1 MHLNKEC
8 IEQEQTKRFFQLSKD
23 AKKGELFGLKNL
35 FNLNLEK
42 NECLTL
48 EILKV
53 CCLERSLKI
62 FIFLNDFFQR
72 YTKIEKGIAGIDVS
86 DFVSPTNVN
95 SSLEQVKESDNED
108 EDNDDNEYEDDD
120 DDDDEESFET
130 QINKV
135 LSNLKKNN
143 FYFLKELFSIKN

>member
-1 MHLNKEC
+1 M
-8 IEQEQTKRFFQLSKD
+8 
-23 AKKGELFGLKNL
+23 
-35 FNLNLEK
+35 
-42 NECLTL
+42 
-48 EILKV
+48 
-53 CCLERSLKI
+53 
-62 FIFLNDFFQR
+62 
-72 YTKIEKGIAGIDVS
+72 S

-120 DDDDEESFET
+120 EESFET

>member
-1 MHLNKEC
+1 M
-8 IEQEQTKRFFQLSKD
+8 
-23 AKKGELFGLKNL
+23 
-35 FNLNLEK
+35 
-42 NECLTL
+42 
-48 EILKV
+48 
-53 CCLERSLKI
+53 
-62 FIFLNDFFQR
+62 
-72 YTKIEKGIAGIDVS
+72 S

-120 DDDDEESFET
+120 DDDEESFET

-143 FYFLKELFSIKN
+143 FCFLKELFSIKN